1 MFQKIIFHT
10 IVLFAGVS
18 LSKHFF
24 VIKLGQNPQLI
35 FDDGQE
41 MTSDDGRV
49 AEFKT
54 KFYNLLAE
62 KKGAKQ
68 GKNVVSLTKAT
79 YDEILLTLTSINTGS
94 AKPSEKDRYEVFL

>member
-1 MFQKIIFHT
+1 M
-10 IVLFAGVS
+10 FAGFS

-24 VIKLGQNPQLI
+24 VVKLGQNTQFT

-41 MTSDDGRV
+41 MTSADDGRV
-49 AEFKT
+49 AEFKA
-54 KFYNLLAE
+54 KFYSLLAE

-94 AKPSEKDRYEVFL
+94 AKPSEKDRYDSFSVEPMI